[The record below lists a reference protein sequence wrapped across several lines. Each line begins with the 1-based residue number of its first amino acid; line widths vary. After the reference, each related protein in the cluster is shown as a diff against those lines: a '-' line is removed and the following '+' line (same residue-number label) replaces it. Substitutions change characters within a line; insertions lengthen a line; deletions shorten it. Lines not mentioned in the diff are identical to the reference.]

1 MSRSPRLPSVDAPA
15 GAAPR
20 PVPGLAVV
28 VLAALA
34 VLVTAADTYVVV
46 LALPDILT
54 GVGVGLGE
62 LQRATPIV
70 GGFLLGYTATLP
82 LLGRLADL
90 RGRVPVLVGCLLLF
104 AFGSLLT
111 ATAEALGP
119 AVAGRG
125 LQGIGAGGLV
135 PATLALV
142 ADRWPPERRAL
153 PLGVVGAVQEA
164 GAVLGPLAG
173 AAVLAVADWRAIFW
187 LNLLLGLGLG
197 AGVLIPARGRRPD
210 PLGLALAVLAALAL
224 GLQLAAPAALAEDVT
239 IGLLYV
245 PVVESLAWSTP
256 LVLAAALAGVGLVLR
271 SLAAPDGAVLPLRG
285 ARRLAGEV
293 DGLGSALAVVALGS
307 LVWAFAAADPAT
319 QIVAYGPVLLPLAAA
334 AGIAFVLHERRAADP
349 VLPVRALRPVGAW
362 GALLVNLLVGVAL
375 VAALVDV
382 PLFARSTTTPGDQLG
397 AALVLLR
404 LLIAVPVGAVAGGW
418 LCRVVAPRLVAA
430 AGMALTAG
438 AFVFMTG
445 WDERSLDG
453 AWSTVVLLAAGLGFG
468 LAIAPVNTVLLGVT
482 GADVHGSAGALA
494 VVARSVGMLAGLSLL
509 TAVALRRFTAEVD
522 AIGTPFELCP
532 QTPAD
537 CPAYDTATG
546 AAVLT
551 QLHTV
556 FAGAAIAAGLAAIAA
571 VVLLRVDRPATV
583 RGSGRA

>member
-1 MSRSPRLPSVDAPA
+1 MSRSPRRPPA
-15 GAAPR
+15 EPATASGGRAG
-20 PVPGLAVV
+20 PGLPLV
-28 VLAALA
+28 VLATLA

-54 GVGVGLGE
+54 GVGVGLDD

-104 AFGSLLT
+104 ALGSLLT
-111 ATAEALGP
+111 ATADALGP
-119 AVAGRG
+119 AVLGRG

-142 ADRWPPERRAL
+142 ADRWPPERRSL

-173 AAVLAVADWRAIFW
+173 AAVLAVSDWRAIFW
-187 LNLLLGLGLG
+187 LNLLLGLGLAAG
-197 AGVLIPARGRRPD
+197 AVVTGRIRRPD
-210 PLGLALAVLAALAL
+210 PLGLVLAAVAVVAF

-239 IGLLYV
+239 LGLLYV
-245 PVVESLAWSTP
+245 PAVGSLDWTTP
-256 LVLAAALAGVGLVLR
+256 LVLAGAVAAAALVAR
-271 SLAAPDGAVLPLRG
+271 SLASPAGAVLPLRG
-285 ARRLAGEV
+285 LRRLAAEV
-293 DGLGSALAVVALGS
+293 DVVGSALVVVALGA
-307 LVWAFAAADPAT
+307 LVWAFAAADPAS
-319 QIVAYGPVLLPLAAA
+319 QVVAYGPVLLPLALAA
-334 AGIAFVLHERRAADP
+334 AVAFVLHERRTPHP
-349 VLPVRALRPVGAW
+349 VLPLRALRPVGAW
-362 GALLVNLLVGVAL
+362 GALLVNLLVGAAL
-375 VAALVDV
+375 VAALVDI
-382 PLFARSTTTPGDQLG
+382 PLFARNTTTPGDQLG

-404 LLIAVPVGAVAGGW
+404 LLVAVPVGAVAGGW

-430 AGMALTAG
+430 GGMALAAL
-438 AFVFMTG
+438 AFLAMTG
-445 WDERSLDG
+445 WDAGSLDG

-468 LAIAPVNTVLLGVT
+468 LAIAPVNAVLLAVAGSE
-482 GADVHGSAGALA
+482 VHGSVSALA
-494 VVARSVGMLAGLSLL
+494 VVARTVGMLAGLSLL

-532 QTPAD
+532 DTPAD
-537 CPAYDTATG
+537 CAVYDAATD
-546 AAVLT
+546 AAILT

-556 FAGAAIAAGLAAIAA
+556 FAGAAIAAGLSALAALL
-571 VVLLRVDRPATV
+571 LLRGV
-583 RGSGRA
+583 RAQVPG

>member
-1 MSRSPRLPSVDAPA
+1 MSTSAHRPPA
-15 GAAPR
+15 DPPTASGNRAR
-20 PVPGLAVV
+20 PGLPVV
-28 VLAALA
+28 VLATLA

-54 GVGVGLGE
+54 GVGIGLDE
-62 LQRATPIV
+62 LQRATPII

-90 RGRVPVLVGCLLLF
+90 RGRVPVLVGCLVLF
-104 AFGSLLT
+104 ALGSLLT
-111 ATAEALGP
+111 ATAGGLGG
-119 AVAGRG
+119 AGTGRG

-142 ADRWPPERRAL
+142 ADRWPPERRSL

-173 AAVLAVADWRAIFW
+173 AGVLAVADWRAIFW
-187 LNLLLGLGLG
+187 LNLLLGLGL
-197 AGVLIPARGRRPD
+197 AVGVLVSARRRRPD
-210 PLGLALAVLAALAL
+210 PVGLVLGALPGLAGVL
-224 GLQLAAPAALAEDVT
+224 QRAAPPALAEDVPL
-239 IGLLYV
+239 GLLFV
-245 PVVESLAWSTP
+245 PVVPSVAASTP
-256 LVLAAALAGVGLVLR
+256 LVLIAIVAGAALVVR
-271 SLAAPDGAVLPLRG
+271 SLVTPVGGVLPLRG
-285 ARRLAGEV
+285 LPRLVREV
-293 DGLGSALAVVALGS
+293 DVLGSALVVVALGS

-319 QIVAYGPVLLPLAAA
+319 QIVAHGPVLLPLALAVTV
-334 AGIAFVLHERRAADP
+334 AFVVHERRAADP
-349 VLPVRALRPVGAW
+349 VLPLRALRPRGAW

-404 LLIAVPVGAVAGGW
+404 LLVAVPVGAVAGGW
-418 LCRVVAPRLVAA
+418 LSRTVAPRLVASGGMVLA
-430 AGMALTAG
+430 AVAFAL
-438 AFVFMTG
+438 MTT
-445 WDERSLDG
+445 WDARSLD
-453 AWSTVVLLAAGLGFG
+453 AAASYVVLLAAGFGFG

-482 GADVHGSAGALA
+482 GAEVHGSASALA
-494 VVARSVGMLAGLSLL
+494 VVARTVGMLVGLSLL
-509 TAVALRRFTAEVD
+509 TAVALRRFTAAVN

-532 QTPAD
+532 RSPAD
-537 CPAYDTATG
+537 CPAYDRATE

-556 FAGAAIAAGLAAIAA
+556 FAGAAVAAALAAGAAL
-571 VVLLRVDRPATV
+571 VLLRLPAPV
-583 RGSGRA
+583 RRV